1 MKKIFGT
8 VLALGALTS
17 TYVYAAGTLQ
27 GQLGVQMTIGAGC
40 TVTNGS
46 SDGTTNTF
54 GNINF
59 GEYPSL
65 NSTVDGRSFGTGG
78 GSSFGLQCTTG
89 TNYTVAL
96 DEGANPQGTQRR
108 MANNGNFITYN
119 LYQDAGRTVPWG
131 AGTSALAG
139 VGDGN
144 NQEVVVFAR
153 VPAQTTPAAGTYL
166 DTVQVTV
173 SW

>member
-1 MKKIFGT
+1 MKK
-8 VLALGALTS
+8 ALGTALAVS
-17 TYVYAAGTLQ
+17 ALVSSSSFAAGTLQ

-54 GNINF
+54 GSINF

-65 NSTVDGRSFGTGG
+65 TSTVDGRSFGNAG

-89 TNYTVAL
+89 TNYTVAINNGL
-96 DEGANPQGTQRR
+96 NPQGTQRR
-108 MANNGNFITYN
+108 MAANGAFISYN
-119 LYQDAGRTVPWG
+119 LYQDTARTVPWG
-131 AGTSALAG
+131 TGANALAG
-139 VGDGN
+139 TGNGN

-153 VPAQTTPAAGTYL
+153 VPAQTTPAAGTYV

-173 SW
+173 AW